1 MGGHISTIDA
11 VLFDLG
17 NTLIPFT
24 PGDSMEFVLKWYF
37 SVPGLEAAVPFPEFL
52 ESFREVVREEKG
64 RMRSMKW
71 EATVDTRSSMIE
83 ASLVRKGFNANGL
96 SRLFEATHTM
106 AFTSCLRVGAG
117 TAQVL
122 DRLSS
127 MKGASGCPLKLGLV
141 SNASDSEAIRQ
152 FLDRSGLSHY
162 FGSIVIS
169 GEVGIA
175 KPWPDIFLLGL
186 DELGVSADRALFVGD
201 RYVTDILG
209 PKRIGMKTVY
219 IRQYRTDGEPPEGVD
234 IDAPVIEDIV
244 DLVPLIERGLA

>member
-1 MGGHISTIDA
+1 MDGPISGIDA

-24 PGDSMEFVLKWYF
+24 PRDSMEFVLKWYF
-37 SVPGLEAAVPFPEFL
+37 SVPGMDIAVPFPEFL

-71 EATVDTRSSMIE
+71 EATVKTRSLMIE
-83 ASLVRKGFNANGL
+83 TSLVRKGYRAKGL
-96 SRLFEATHTM
+96 CKLFEATHTM
-106 AFTSCLRVGAG
+106 AFTSCLRTGTG

-122 DRLSS
+122 DQLSS
-127 MKGASGCPLKLGLV
+127 MKGGSGCALKLGLV
-141 SNASDSEAIRQ
+141 SNTIDGEAVRQ
-152 FLDRSGLSHY
+152 FLDRSDLGRY

-175 KPWPDIFLLGL
+175 KPWPDIFLIGL
-186 DELGVSADRALFVGD
+186 DELAVPPNRALYIGD
-201 RYVTDILG
+201 RYGTDILG
-209 PKRIGMKTVY
+209 PRKLGMKAVY
-219 IRQYRTDGEPPEGVD
+219 IRQYHTDGEPPEGVD

-244 DLVPLIERGLA
+244 DLVPLMERGLS